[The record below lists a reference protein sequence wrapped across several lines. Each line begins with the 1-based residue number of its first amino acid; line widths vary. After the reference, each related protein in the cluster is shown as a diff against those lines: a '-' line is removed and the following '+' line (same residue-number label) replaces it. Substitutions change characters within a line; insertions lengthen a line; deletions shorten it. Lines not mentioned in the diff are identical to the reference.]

1 MIRMMEKIINF
12 IMTSRKASS
21 FFMKAFMKF
30 LAVVL
35 KYLPL
40 LDLVSLNLY
49 SSQRINP
56 IISKLIF
63 L

>member
-1 MIRMMEKIINF
+1 MIRMMGKIINF

-49 SSQRINP
+49 SSQRIDP